1 MTGSTP
7 LLSNAKVILITPVP
21 RYEPGDGSTW
31 MIARRPD
38 ARKRTGFLSLREKS
52 WCIGV
57 HFDGRYFFYR
67 NIMFKWKIADAL
79 VIHEIGFRI
88 L

>member
-7 LLSNAKVILITPVP
+7 LLSNAKVILIT
-21 RYEPGDGSTW
+21 PGDGSTW

-79 VIHEIGFRI
+79 MIHEIGFRI

>member
-21 RYEPGDGSTW
+21 SSDPGAGSTW

-67 NIMFKWKIADAL
+67 NIMFIWKIADAL
-79 VIHEIGFRI
+79 MIHEIGIRI

>member
-21 RYEPGDGSTW
+21 GDGSTW

-38 ARKRTGFLSLREKS
+38 TRKRTGFLSLREKS

-57 HFDGRYFFYR
+57 HFDGRYFFYG

-79 VIHEIGFRI
+79 MIHEIGFRI
-88 L
+88 F